1 MTLIAVKL
9 AQIRHSIVILKKLL
23 KNISKTKM
31 FLSSQIRTMVLDLT
45 LFRKEKGG
53 DPEKLRESQ
62 KKRFKDVTL
71 VDKVVEIDNK
81 WREVIKLIH
90 LKKDLI
96 KSNF

>member
-1 MTLIAVKL
+1 
-9 AQIRHSIVILKKLL
+9 
-23 KNISKTKM
+23 M

-81 WREVIKLIH
+81 WREVIKLIN
-90 LKKDLI
+90 LKKI
-96 KSNF
+96 